1 MSRRLLVVRLDSMGD
16 VLVSGPAIRAVAAA
30 ADHLTLLTGPLGE
43 AAGRLLPGVDEVLV
57 WSCPWI
63 ANPAPQVS
71 PAEVGELVERLVRLR
86 LDEAV
91 ILTSFHQSP
100 LPTALL
106 LRLAGVPRIVASSED
121 YPGSLLDLRL
131 PVAGDGPEP
140 ERMLA
145 TVRSAGFE
153 LPPGDDGKLA
163 VRLPPGAARLPPEAD
178 RLPPEA
184 AWLPP
189 GATRLPPGAA
199 RHSAMPVSMPE
210 SPYLV
215 MHPGVTAAARAYPA
229 ERWAETVRLLSEAGW
244 PVLVT
249 GSKSERELTAG
260 IVAAARAG
268 LPAREGQ
275 PPVLDLAGALD
286 LAELARLLAG
296 AHAVLVA
303 NTGPAHL
310 AAAVG
315 TPVVSL
321 FSPVVPAARWAPY
334 GVPVVLLGD
343 QHAACR
349 DTRRTTCP
357 VPGHPCLTGVEPI
370 TVLRAVE
377 DLIRQ
382 QTAPPLAVTG

>member
-30 ADHLTLLTGPLGE
+30 AGHLTLLTGPLGE
-43 AAGRLLPGVDEVLV
+43 GAGRLLPGVDEVLV

-63 ANPAPQVS
+63 MNPAP
-71 PAEVGELVERLVRLR
+71 PALPADIGELVERLARLP

-145 TVRSAGFE
+145 TVRAAGFA

-163 VRLPPGAARLPPEAD
+163 VRLPP
-178 RLPPEA
+178 
-184 AWLPP
+184 
-189 GATRLPPGAA
+189 ATVREQP
-199 RHSAMPVSMPE
+199 H

-215 MHPGVTAAARAYPA
+215 VHPGVTAAARAYPT
-229 ERWAETVRLLSEAGW
+229 ERWAETIRLLSEAGW

-249 GSKSERELTAG
+249 GSTSERELTAD

-268 LPAREGQ
+268 LPAEGDR
-275 PPVLDLAGALD
+275 PALLDLAGTLD
-286 LAELARLLAG
+286 LAELAHLLAG
-296 AHAVLVA
+296 ACVVLAA

-321 FSPVVPAARWAPY
+321 FAPVVPATRWAPY
-334 GVPVVLLGD
+334 GVPVALLGD
-343 QHAACR
+343 QDAACR
-349 DTRRTTCP
+349 DTRRTVCP
-357 VPGHPCLTGVEPI
+357 VPGHPCLNGVEPAA
-370 TVLRAVE
+370 VARAVE
-377 DLIRQ
+377 HLVRQ
-382 QTAPPLAVTG
+382 QTATLTVTG

>member
-1 MSRRLLVVRLDSMGD
+1 
-16 VLVSGPAIRAVAAA
+16 
-30 ADHLTLLTGPLGE
+30 
-43 AAGRLLPGVDEVLV
+43 LLPGVDEVLT

-63 ANPAPQVS
+63 ANPAPPVL
-71 PAEVGELVERLVRLR
+71 PADIGELVERLARLR

-145 TVRSAGFE
+145 TVRAAGFA
-153 LPPGDDGKLA
+153 LPPEDDGKLA
-163 VRLPPGAARLPPEAD
+163 VRLPP
-178 RLPPEA
+178 
-184 AWLPP
+184 
-189 GATRLPPGAA
+189 ATTQHWPAQ
-199 RHSAMPVSMPE
+199 E

-215 MHPGVTAAARAYPA
+215 VHPGVTAAARAYPA
-229 ERWAETVRLLSEAGW
+229 ERWAEAIRLLSEAGW

-249 GSKSERELTAG
+249 GSTSERELTAS

-268 LPAREGQ
+268 RSAEGDRPAL
-275 PPVLDLAGALD
+275 LDLAGALD

-296 AHAVLVA
+296 ASALLAA

-321 FSPVVPAARWAPY
+321 FSPVVPATRWAPY
-334 GVPVVLLGD
+334 GVPVALLGD
-343 QHAACR
+343 QDAACR
-349 DTRRTTCP
+349 DTRRTVCP
-357 VPGHPCLTGVEPI
+357 VPGHPCLAGVEPAA
-370 TVLRAVE
+370 VFSAVE
-377 DLIRQ
+377 RLARQ
-382 QTAPPLAVTG
+382 QTPVMTVTG

>member
-1 MSRRLLVVRLDSMGD
+1 VSRRLLVVRLDSMGD

-43 AAGRLLPGVDEVLV
+43 AAGRLLPGVDQVLV

-63 ANPAPQVS
+63 ANPAPPVV
-71 PAEVGELVERLVRLR
+71 PADVTELVERLVRLR

-145 TVRSAGFE
+145 TVRAAGFG

-163 VRLPPGAARLPPEAD
+163 VRLPPGSVRQSPA
-178 RLPPEA
+178 
-184 AWLPP
+184 
-189 GATRLPPGAA
+189 
-199 RHSAMPVSMPE
+199 PE

-215 MHPGVTAAARAYPA
+215 VHPGTTAAARSYPA
-229 ERWAETVRLLSEAGW
+229 EQWAETVRLLNRAGW

-249 GSKSERELTAG
+249 GSKSEGELTAG

-268 LPAREGQ
+268 LAEGSGQ
-275 PPVLDLAGALD
+275 PAVLDLAGALD

-296 AHAVLVA
+296 AHAVLAA

-310 AAAVG
+310 AAAAG

-321 FSPVVPAARWAPY
+321 FSPVVSATRWAPY

-343 QHAACR
+343 QDAPCR
-349 DTRRTTCP
+349 NTRRTVCP
-357 VPGHPCLTGVEPI
+357 VPGHPCLSGVEPAA
-370 TVLRAVE
+370 VVHAVE
-377 DLIRQ
+377 RLIRQ
-382 QTAPPLAVTG
+382 QTLPPLAVTG

>member
-16 VLVSGPAIRAVAAA
+16 VLVCGPAIRAVAAA
-30 ADHLTLLTGPLGE
+30 ADHLTLLTGPLGQ

-57 WSCPWI
+57 WACPWI
-63 ANPAPQVS
+63 LNPAPSVS
-71 PAEVGELVERLVRLR
+71 PADVAELVERLAGLG

-106 LRLAGVPRIVASSED
+106 LRLAGVRRIVASSED

-131 PVAGDGPEP
+131 PVAEDCPEP

-145 TVRSAGFE
+145 TVRAAGFE
-153 LPPGDDGKLA
+153 LPPGDQGKLA
-163 VRLPPGAARLPPEAD
+163 VRLPATGAAPQ
-178 RLPPEA
+178 
-184 AWLPP
+184 
-189 GATRLPPGAA
+189 
-199 RHSAMPVSMPE
+199 

-215 MHPGVTAAARAYPA
+215 VHPGTTAAARAYPA
-229 ERWAETVRLLSEAGW
+229 PLWAEAVRQLCAAGW
-244 PVLVT
+244 QVLVT
-249 GSKSERELTAG
+249 GSESERELTAG

-268 LPAREGQ
+268 LPDTPAAEAAQ
-275 PPVLDLAGALD
+275 DLAGRLD

-296 AHAVLVA
+296 AQAVLVA

-321 FSPVVPAARWAPY
+321 FSPVVPATRWAPY
-334 GVPVVLLGD
+334 GVPVALLGD
-343 QHAACR
+343 QDAACR
-349 DTRRTTCP
+349 GSRQTACP
-357 VPGHPCLTGVEPI
+357 VPGHPCLSGVDPA
-370 TVLRAVE
+370 TVVDAVE
-377 DLIRQ
+377 KLVRQ
-382 QTAPPLAVTG
+382 QTAAALAVTG

>member
-1 MSRRLLVVRLDSMGD
+1 MLVVRLDSMGD

-30 ADHLTLLTGPLGE
+30 ADHLTLLTGPLGQ

-57 WSCPWI
+57 WACPWI
-63 ANPAPQVS
+63 ANPAPSVS
-71 PAEVGELVERLVRLR
+71 PVEFAGLVERLAGLG

-91 ILTSFHQSP
+91 ILTSFHQSA

-106 LRLAGVPRIVASSED
+106 LRLAGVRRIVASSED

-131 PVAGDGPEP
+131 PVADDGPEP

-145 TVRSAGFE
+145 TVRAAGFE
-153 LPPGDDGKLA
+153 LPPGDHGKLA
-163 VRLPPGAARLPPEAD
+163 VRLPAPPAGYLAE
-178 RLPPEA
+178 
-184 AWLPP
+184 
-189 GATRLPPGAA
+189 
-199 RHSAMPVSMPE
+199 PE

-215 MHPGVTAAARAYPA
+215 VHPGTTAAARAYPA
-229 ERWAETVRLLSEAGW
+229 PLWAETVRQLCVTGW
-244 PVLVT
+244 QVLVT
-249 GSKSERELTAG
+249 GSESERELTAG

-268 LPAREGQ
+268 LPATLAAKAVR
-275 PPVLDLAGALD
+275 DLAGRLE

-296 AHAVLVA
+296 ARAVLVA

-321 FSPVVPAARWAPY
+321 FSPVVPATRWAPY

-343 QHAACR
+343 QDAACR
-349 DTRRTTCP
+349 GSRRTTCP
-357 VPGHPCLTGVEPI
+357 VPGHPCLSGVEPA
-370 TVLRAVE
+370 TVTAAVE
-377 DLIRQ
+377 ELIRQ
-382 QTAPPLAVTG
+382 QTAPALAVTR